1 MKKIAIMLLAALM
14 LFAFVACNPDANDDT
29 AADAAQVVADY
40 IDALDKAQIFGDLE
54 KVLAE
59 EEVAGMT
66 ATAEKNVITVT
77 FANTYANAAKDNTL
91 DELKIAGTVKLT
103 LTDSETA
110 DENATTTLENAD
122 GYTIEATNVT
132 LEAKDTDK
140 VELTAKAE
148 GTVSKGQVLV
158 NKDTKVTFTALKVGG
173 TDVKETVD
181 WEAIYKL
188 TDNYA
193 AEQEAD
199 K

>member
-40 IDALDKAQIFGDLE
+40 IDALDKAQIFEDLAAGN
-54 KVLAE
+54 VE
-59 EEVAGMT
+59 EMEVET
-66 ATAEKNVITVT
+66 ADNVYTVT
-77 FANTYANAAKDNTL
+77 FTNYARAAKENTL
-91 DELKIAGTVKLT
+91 EELEINGTVKLT
-103 LTDSETA
+103 LTLASSGDDQSA
-110 DENATTTLENAD
+110 TTLENAD

-148 GTVSKGQVLV
+148 GTVSEGEVLV
-158 NKDTKVTFTALKVGG
+158 NEDTTVTFTTLKVGG

-181 WEAIYKL
+181 WEDIFKL
-188 TDNYA
+188 TDNYVA
-193 AEQEAD
+193 PETN
-199 K
+199 